1 MNDFDDIDLAQ
12 FYGSMNYYRLYK
24 HTLLTDGTKYLAEKA
39 SCYWLMDAI
48 ASHLYQLD
56 SSETFAV
63 AVLVVVD
70 EEAELEIDDGNGFV
84 LAKQH
89 FDYTDFPLPNIKI
102 YCQYS
107 NDNWVLMLP
116 TEY

>member
-1 MNDFDDIDLAQ
+1 MTAFDGAELAQ
-12 FYGSMNYYRLYK
+12 FYGSMNYYRLHK
-24 HTLLTDGTKYLAEKA
+24 RTLLTDGTKYLADKA

-70 EEAELEIDDGNGFV
+70 EKGELGIDDGNGRV
-84 LAKQH
+84 LAKQR
-89 FDYTDFPLPNIKI
+89 FAYTDFPLPNIKI

-107 NDNWVLMLP
+107 NDNWVLMLA